1 MSLLSFLKNKYG
13 ELIHSEVVMQVN
25 LNAIPTIGIIEDFE
39 KRIIDPDNKE
49 DLKNWVEVV
58 NSAYDD
64 SKYDIETAKR
74 LLKNHHFIENI
85 ETFMIFQNDNP
96 CAAISFGNFREN
108 KNAGGVFRIAVS
120 KKYQNKGLGKYVILY
135 AYNKLKERGKTL
147 GESIISSHR
156 EKSILVHM
164 SIGFEQQK
172 DSEEINHKTANYNKN
187 FVQKYRANRAYK
199 QALKLFN
206 EKR

>member
-1 MSLLSFLKNKYG
+1 MKKKYG
-13 ELIHSEVVMQVN
+13 EFIHSEVVMQAD
-25 LNAIPTIGIIEDFE
+25 LNIIPMLY
-39 KRIIDPDNKE
+39 
-49 DLKNWVEVV
+49 DLKGFEIRPINPNDEEEVKKWIEVV
-58 NSAYDD
+58 NNAYDD
-64 SKYDIETAKR
+64 SKYDIETARR

-85 ETFMIFQNDNP
+85 ETFMIFQNENP

-108 KNAGGVFRIAVS
+108 KDAGGVFRIAVS

-135 AYNKLKERGKTL
+135 AYNKLKERGKTV

-156 EKSILVHM
+156 TKSILVHI
-164 SIGFEQQK
+164 SIGFEQQTDYK
-172 DSEEINHKTANYNKN
+172 KTNHKTANYNKN

-206 EKR
+206 EKK